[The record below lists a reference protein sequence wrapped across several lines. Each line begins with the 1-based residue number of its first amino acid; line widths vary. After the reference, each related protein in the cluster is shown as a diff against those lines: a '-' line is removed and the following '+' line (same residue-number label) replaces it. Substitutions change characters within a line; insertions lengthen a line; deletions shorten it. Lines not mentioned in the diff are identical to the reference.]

1 MKLIWQ
7 FTPTN
12 RSHETQP
19 VPQIW
24 SLENPFRLKGLDK
37 VVHGVVENL
46 DLLQHFFFEHFNR
59 REELGLDRCL
69 VVDGPSSMTRS
80 DSNIWTLGDLEH
92 SEPLGIVM
100 EDVPEDSLDVVE
112 VVDDFLDGFE
122 MVVDFLETL
131 ERLEV
136 LGNCSDD
143 LEWLGILIAG
153 NS

>member
-1 MKLIWQ
+1 
-7 FTPTN
+7 
-12 RSHETQP
+12 
-19 VPQIW
+19 
-24 SLENPFRLKGLDK
+24 
-37 VVHGVVENL
+37 
-46 DLLQHFFFEHFNR
+46 
-59 REELGLDRCL
+59 
-69 VVDGPSSMTRS
+69 
-80 DSNIWTLGDLEH
+80 
-92 SEPLGIVM
+92 M